1 MDLRKIKD
9 NVQDLIDELEDVVG
23 EFDMAEFNDKYENIE
38 MLENARDLAE
48 KVHQAMAEYMTDIIL
63 EKHNDRFQELKGIL
77 RNSQN
82 AIDYIDF
89 DDLISDTEDNEDV
102 DLPTGDVEDV
112 ITHLEDVI
120 EWIEDNEER
129 LEAEDEERNRRE
141 DYLARLKAL
150 AGSHEEVEEN
160 IYHLPLVG
168 FQYHCSQ
175 EQIDRIVVGTKL
187 ELRQDVNNE
196 YDPLAVG
203 VYQNGRLVAYVKK
216 EVAHDF
222 WQYMNPPRQC
232 LVCEDHGNYKIAGLM
247 IDDVKK
253 EDTENVP
260 SKSIMPPAEHKD
272 FFELSKEDTY
282 KEDIIKELED
292 TSRELVR
299 YMDTLYHTREVREVM
314 DRTLHQV
321 EDDDTPMDM
330 LVKFML
336 GADISIVYKSLG
348 HTFGQGKLEDLG
360 MIFVSTFTS
369 NIEEK
374 TESLGGWK
382 KMLDTMGMVT
392 KAYMDSCDQVVL
404 DTMPDGFDFWMSA
417 LLSCVEN
424 KEWMTRYLV
433 LIYRFAS
440 LVAKMDGVIT
450 EREADW
456 LAKIMVKNEDEP
468 IVEQNDE
475 PNVTEAGSETAD
487 AAMKELETLI
497 GLTEVKEEIARLRS
511 FIQIQNMRKEQGL
524 AVIPV
529 SRHFVFTGN
538 PGTGK
543 TTVARILAQIYK
555 DLGVVKT
562 GQLIET
568 DRSGLIAEY
577 VGQTAVKTNKVIDS
591 ALDGVLFIDEAYS
604 LAQGGKED
612 YGSEAIA
619 TLLKRME
626 DNRDRLVVILAGYN
640 NEMQQFIDS
649 NPGLQSRFNRYINF
663 PDYDANELLQI
674 FSLLLSKNDF
684 VLTADGEEKLIAKL
698 SAAVQGKTKNFGN
711 ARYVRNVFEKTL
723 ENQAVR
729 LSSQPRITHDDLITI
744 QAEDI

>member
-1 MDLRKIKD
+1 MVIRKEFRICARISILLMDLQKIK
-9 NVQDLIDELEDVVG
+9 NGVQELIDELEDMVG
-23 EFDMAEFNDKYENIE
+23 EFDMAEFNDKDENIE

-48 KVHQAMAEYMTDIIL
+48 KVHQDMNEYMGDIIL
-63 EKHNDRFQELKGIL
+63 EKHSYRFQELKDIL
-77 RNSQN
+77 RSTQN

-89 DDLISDTEDNEDV
+89 DDLISDVEDDEDV
-102 DLPTGDVEDV
+102 DLPKGDVEDV

-129 LEAEDEERNRRE
+129 LRKEDEEANLRT
-141 DYLARLKAL
+141 DYLARLKA
-150 AGSHEEVEEN
+150 STEHREEEDGQTTQVAQDKEGTG
-160 IYHLPLVG
+160 YV
-168 FQYHCSQ
+168 SQ
-175 EQIDRIVVGTKL
+175 EDADR
-187 ELRQDVNNE
+187 
-196 YDPLAVG
+196 
-203 VYQNGRLVAYVKK
+203 
-216 EVAHDF
+216 
-222 WQYMNPPRQC
+222 
-232 LVCEDHGNYKIAGLM
+232 
-247 IDDVKK
+247 
-253 EDTENVP
+253 
-260 SKSIMPPAEHKD
+260 
-272 FFELSKEDTY
+272 EDTY
-282 KEDIIKELED
+282 REDIIKELED

-299 YMDTLYHTREVREVM
+299 YMETLYNTKEVREVM
-314 DRTLHQV
+314 EKSFHQV

-330 LVKFML
+330 MVKFIL
-336 GADISIVYKSLG
+336 GADISIVYKNLG
-348 HTFGQGKLEDLG
+348 HTIGQGKLEDLG
-360 MIFVSTFTS
+360 MMFISLFTA
-369 NIEEK
+369 NVDEDI
-374 TESLGGWK
+374 ESLGGWK
-382 KMLDTMGMVT
+382 KALDATRVQT
-392 KAYMDSCDQVVL
+392 KNYQDSCDQVVL
-404 DTMPDGFDFWMSA
+404 DKMPDGFDFWMHA

-433 LIYRFAS
+433 LVYRFAS

-456 LAKIMVKNEDEP
+456 LARIMVKNEDEP

-475 PNVTEAGSETAD
+475 PSMTEAGSNTAD

-555 DLGVVKT
+555 DLGVVKK

-577 VGQTAVKTNKVIDS
+577 VGQTAVKTNRVIDS

-626 DNRDRLVVILAGYN
+626 DNRDRLVVVLAGYN
-640 NEMQQFIDS
+640 DEMQHFIDS

-663 PDYDANELLQI
+663 PDYDADELLQI
-674 FSLLLSKNDF
+674 FRLLLSKNDF
-684 VLTADGEEKLIAKL
+684 VLTSAGEEKLKGKL
-698 SAAVQGKTKNFGN
+698 NAAVLGKTKNFGN

-744 QAEDI
+744 EAGDI